1 MTHTTTPA
9 ARVRS
14 LLVAAAAIT
23 TLALAASG
31 CGSES
36 ATESSPNSGDPN
48 GSRNAAN
55 GLIGEWVA
63 ENRCEDLVR
72 ALREAGLDAYI
83 GRMLTGQYR
92 DETPR
97 QIARDRNPC
106 RGATSF
112 EHSHAFER
120 DGGFASYDDTG
131 QQVDQGVYETSGDT
145 LTLTRPPFDVTVQ
158 YRITGDEATFELQT
172 PPDCRTK
179 HCRDSVALG
188 VGTFFPRTY
197 KRVD

>member
-1 MTHTTTPA
+1 MTFTATSA

-14 LLVAAAAIT
+14 VLVAAASAA

-31 CGSES
+31 CGSDS
-36 ATESSPNSGDPN
+36 AAESSSNSAGPN

-97 QIARDRNPC
+97 QIAKDRNPC

-120 DGGFASYDDTG
+120 NGGFASYDDTG
-131 QQVDQGVYETSGDT
+131 QQVDQGVYETSGGT
-145 LTLTRPPFDVTVQ
+145 LTLSRPPFDVTVR
-158 YRITGDEATFELQT
+158 YRITGDEATFELVT
-172 PPDCRTK
+172 PPNCKTK
-179 HCRDSVALG
+179 HCRDSAALG
-188 VGTFFPRTY
+188 IGTFFPRTY
-197 KRVD
+197 TRVK